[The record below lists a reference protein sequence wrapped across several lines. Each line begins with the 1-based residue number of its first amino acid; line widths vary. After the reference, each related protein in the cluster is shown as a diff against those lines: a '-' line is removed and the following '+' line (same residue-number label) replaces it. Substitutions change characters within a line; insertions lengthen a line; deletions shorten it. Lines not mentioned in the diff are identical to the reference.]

1 MKQLRHRFKLLALFL
16 FALFAALMLYGAYNI
31 ANYGTR
37 WFSSSHNPRVAAQ
50 KENVIAGDILDRN
63 GVVLASISED
73 GQRVYHPDAA
83 VRSAV
88 VHTVGSPDNKVADS
102 VESFMTEYLY
112 GFRSNL
118 PDLIRNLFSGGTRKG
133 DNVALTLDSTL
144 CANIPRY
151 YASHPVTGGKN
162 GAAVV
167 MNWKTGELLAVV
179 SLPSFDPADAGVKS
193 IDETGQ
199 PYWNRVTRGRYPPGS
214 TFKIITA
221 AAALRAGMNTGD
233 DTFWCSGSLQVD
245 GQHTIRDFSGE
256 VHESE
261 DLRKA
266 FKLSCN
272 PYFSDL
278 ALRLTDARLRGEAER
293 FGFNDNVLFRDLVVE
308 NSVYPSGIRSDYE
321 VAMSGLGQSTLLATP
336 LHMCLVAAGIA
347 NGGVMMEPRLIREV
361 KSPTGSSVLAFSSEA
376 YRTACTPETAAVL
389 QQYMKDVV
397 QDGGSGWRA
406 RISGMDIRGKTG
418 TAESSLDGKDITYG
432 WFIGYSADESLPYA
446 LCVLTED
453 IEDGQT
459 GGTTSA
465 LVAKDIFGY
474 LLQINGQ

>member
-31 ANYGTR
+31 VNYGTR

-63 GVVLASISED
+63 GVVLASTAED
-73 GQRVYHPDAA
+73 GSRVYHPDAA

-88 VHTVGSPDNKVADS
+88 VHTVGSPENKVANS

-118 PDLIRNLFSGGTRKG
+118 PDLIRSLFSGGTRKG
-133 DNVALTLDSTL
+133 DNVILTLDSAL
-144 CANIPRY
+144 CANIPVY
-151 YASHPVTGGKN
+151 YASHPVTSGRN

-179 SLPSFDPADAGVKS
+179 SLPTFDPADIGVKA

-199 PYWNRVTRGRYPPGS
+199 PFWNRATRGRYPPGS

-221 AAALRAGMNTGD
+221 SAALSSGSV
-233 DTFWCSGSLQVD
+233 DTDQEICCSGLFHVD
-245 GQHTIRDFSGE
+245 DRTIHDFSGE
-256 VHESE
+256 VHEST

-272 PYFSDL
+272 PYFAEL
-278 ALRLTDARLRGEAER
+278 ALKLSDARLRAEAEKY
-293 FGFNDNVLFRDLVVE
+293 GFNDNLLFRDLVVE
-308 NSVYPSGIRSDYE
+308 NSVYPTGDRSRYE

-347 NGGVMMEPRLIREV
+347 NNGVMMEPRLIREV
-361 KSPTGSSVLAFSSEA
+361 RSQAGSSVLPFSSEA
-376 YRTACTPETAAVL
+376 YRTACSPETAAVL

-397 QDGGSGWRA
+397 QDGGSGYRA
-406 RISGMDIRGKTG
+406 NMSGMDIRGKTG
-418 TAESSLDGKDITYG
+418 TAESSLDGRAITYG
-432 WFIGYSADESLPYA
+432 WFVGYSADESLPYA

-453 IEDGQT
+453 IDDGQT

-474 LLQINGQ
+474 LLRTNSR